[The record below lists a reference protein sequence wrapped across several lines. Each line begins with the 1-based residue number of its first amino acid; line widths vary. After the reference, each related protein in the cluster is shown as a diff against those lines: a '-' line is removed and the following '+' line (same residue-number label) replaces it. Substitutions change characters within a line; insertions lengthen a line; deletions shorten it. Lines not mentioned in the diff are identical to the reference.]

1 MAANCH
7 DELQMKFNELL
18 QVWDLNCKLLRG
30 ERESDSKYALRSTQF
45 ISCVCGCAF
54 VTDSAI
60 VFQETSAV
68 QLICCLHLFFLVPFS
83 SESEYEWSNFLG

>member
-18 QVWDLNCKLLRG
+18 QVWDLNYKLLRG

-45 ISCVCGCAF
+45 ISCVFGCAF
-54 VTDSAI
+54 VTDLDSAMLAALM
-60 VFQETSAV
+60 SLKGP
-68 QLICCLHLFFLVPFS
+68 LISYSKKLQQCS
-83 SESEYEWSNFLG
+83 

>member
-1 MAANCH
+1 MAENCH

-18 QVWDLNCKLLRG
+18 QVWDLNYKLLRG

-45 ISCVCGCAF
+45 ISYVFGCAF

-60 VFQETSAV
+60 IAALMSLKCT
-68 QLICCLHLFFLVPFS
+68 LILYSKELQQCS
-83 SESEYEWSNFLG
+83 